1 MRTEIKKF
9 REESVSLS
17 AVIKDM
23 RKRAMNKKKALTTMA
38 ACGLVAALGV
48 GGTMAYLTDSEQ
60 TTNTFTIGKV
70 KIDVQEPGWDTT
82 DKNNNNIP
90 DKAEDVVPNQELAK
104 NPLIENTGSNS
115 AVVFLKVTVP
125 TKYVTQVADDGTVSK
140 DGRKSQ
146 EIFYFKDVADAQNQ
160 ERNNFDANWQEL
172 VDEEVQDTGA
182 TASKDGVRTYVFG
195 YKTKLLKGQKTSSL
209 FDKIQMKNVIED
221 EILPDSANDIKVEG
235 FAIQSEEILDKT
247 GKDLTDELTT
257 ANLKTIY
264 DIFIKQGT
272 SYDAAH
278 GTTTG
283 HDYSGNEKDANTN
296 NSKDVHG
303 NNR

>member
-1 MRTEIKKF
+1 MRIEIKKF

-125 TKYVTQVADDGTVSK
+125 TKYVTQIKNGYTSNLAMSAALSK
-140 DGRKSQ
+140 
-146 EIFYFKDVADAQNQ
+146 
-160 ERNNFDANWQEL
+160 
-172 VDEEVQDTGA
+172 A
-182 TASKDGVRTYVFG
+182 TICSR
-195 YKTKLLKGQKTSSL
+195 
-209 FDKIQMKNVIED
+209 
-221 EILPDSANDIKVEG
+221 
-235 FAIQSEEILDKT
+235 
-247 GKDLTDELTT
+247 
-257 ANLKTIY
+257 
-264 DIFIKQGT
+264 
-272 SYDAAH
+272 
-278 GTTTG
+278 
-283 HDYSGNEKDANTN
+283 EKR
-296 NSKDVHG
+296 H
-303 NNR
+303 

>member
-1 MRTEIKKF
+1 MRIEIKKF

-104 NPLIENTGSNS
+104 NQLLENTGSNS
-115 AVVFLKVTVP
+115 AVVFL
-125 TKYVTQVADDGTVSK
+125 
-140 DGRKSQ
+140 
-146 EIFYFKDVADAQNQ
+146 
-160 ERNNFDANWQEL
+160 
-172 VDEEVQDTGA
+172 
-182 TASKDGVRTYVFG
+182 
-195 YKTKLLKGQKTSSL
+195 
-209 FDKIQMKNVIED
+209 
-221 EILPDSANDIKVEG
+221 
-235 FAIQSEEILDKT
+235 
-247 GKDLTDELTT
+247 
-257 ANLKTIY
+257 
-264 DIFIKQGT
+264 
-272 SYDAAH
+272 
-278 GTTTG
+278 
-283 HDYSGNEKDANTN
+283 
-296 NSKDVHG
+296 
-303 NNR
+303 

>member
-1 MRTEIKKF
+1 
-9 REESVSLS
+9 
-17 AVIKDM
+17 
-23 RKRAMNKKKALTTMA
+23 MNKKKALTTMA

-70 KIDVQEPGWDTT
+70 KIDVQEPGWVQPIKTT
-82 DKNNNNIP
+82 TISRIKP
-90 DKAEDVVPNQELAK
+90 RMLFPNQELAK

-182 TASKDGVRTYVFG
+182 TASKDGVRTYVFW
-195 YKTKLLKGQKTSSL
+195 L
-209 FDKIQMKNVIED
+209 
-221 EILPDSANDIKVEG
+221 
-235 FAIQSEEILDKT
+235 
-247 GKDLTDELTT
+247 
-257 ANLKTIY
+257 
-264 DIFIKQGT
+264 
-272 SYDAAH
+272 
-278 GTTTG
+278 
-283 HDYSGNEKDANTN
+283 
-296 NSKDVHG
+296 
-303 NNR
+303 

>member
-1 MRTEIKKF
+1 MRIEIKKF

-146 EIFYFKDVADAQNQ
+146 EIFYFKDVILCQ
-160 ERNNFDANWQEL
+160 EK
-172 VDEEVQDTGA
+172 VQ
-182 TASKDGVRTYVFG
+182 
-195 YKTKLLKGQKTSSL
+195 
-209 FDKIQMKNVIED
+209 IKND
-221 EILPDSANDIKVEG
+221 FFPSC
-235 FAIQSEEILDKT
+235 QHT
-247 GKDLTDELTT
+247 
-257 ANLKTIY
+257 
-264 DIFIKQGT
+264 
-272 SYDAAH
+272 
-278 GTTTG
+278 
-283 HDYSGNEKDANTN
+283 
-296 NSKDVHG
+296 
-303 NNR
+303 

>member
-1 MRTEIKKF
+1 MRIEIKKF

-195 YKTKLLKGQKTSSL
+195 YKTKLLT
-209 FDKIQMKNVIED
+209 E
-221 EILPDSANDIKVEG
+221 
-235 FAIQSEEILDKT
+235 
-247 GKDLTDELTT
+247 
-257 ANLKTIY
+257 
-264 DIFIKQGT
+264 DIF
-272 SYDAAH
+272 S
-278 GTTTG
+278 
-283 HDYSGNEKDANTN
+283 
-296 NSKDVHG
+296 V
-303 NNR
+303 R